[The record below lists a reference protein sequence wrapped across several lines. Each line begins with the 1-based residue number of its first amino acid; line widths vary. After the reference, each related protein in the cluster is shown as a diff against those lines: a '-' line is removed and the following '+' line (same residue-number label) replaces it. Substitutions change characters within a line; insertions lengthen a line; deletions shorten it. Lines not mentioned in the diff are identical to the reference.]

1 MFTSPGHVADPGFVP
16 FQLAHRA
23 STSTPIHPP
32 RAALDD
38 ERVSAEVALT
48 RLGVAVESFD
58 TIGAYW
64 RQVDVPEDPV
74 ACHPW
79 RGAVDAQ
86 GQGLFSVACEGTV
99 PAHHFVYALAH
110 DLTALQRAG
119 DLRHRCGSPACQNP
133 DHLIPMRFAA

>member
-16 FQLAHRA
+16 FQLARRA
-23 STSTPIHPP
+23 GTSIPIHPT
-32 RAALDD
+32 RAPLV
-38 ERVSAEVALT
+38 ERVSAEDALT
-48 RLGVAVESFD
+48 RLGVAVASFD
-58 TIGAYW
+58 TIGEYW
-64 RQVDVPEDPV
+64 RQVEVPEDPI

-79 RGAVDAQ
+79 RGAMDAQ

-119 DLRHRCGSPACQNP
+119 DLSHRCGNPACQNP
-133 DHLIPMRFAA
+133 DHLTPMRFAA